1 VAQQAQNLAQQTQE
15 KAGDLVDQ
23 AQDQVKTGLTTGKE
37 RAAGS
42 LGAIAQALRQTGQQF
57 HQQHQD
63 AIGGFADSAAGQV
76 DRIAGYLHNR
86 DIDQLARETENLAR
100 SQPALFMGGALAL
113 GFVAARFLKSSRPMG
128 DEAAGHPTDVYSRP
142 ANSVP
147 TYPTASSFDR
157 PPAAGAV
164 TSHG

>member
-1 VAQQAQNLAQQTQE
+1 MASSSSIPGNTASQGDTDSSLTGKVAQQAQNLAQQTQA

-23 AQDQVKTGLTTGKE
+23 AQDQVKSSLATGKE

-63 AIGGFADSAAGQV
+63 AIGGFANSAAGQV
-76 DRIAGYLHNR
+76 ERIAGYFHNR

-100 SQPALFMGGALAL
+100 SQPALLHGRRVGSRLSGGPVPEELAHVW
-113 GFVAARFLKSSRPMG
+113 G
-128 DEAAGHPTDVYSRP
+128 
-142 ANSVP
+142 
-147 TYPTASSFDR
+147 
-157 PPAAGAV
+157 
-164 TSHG
+164 